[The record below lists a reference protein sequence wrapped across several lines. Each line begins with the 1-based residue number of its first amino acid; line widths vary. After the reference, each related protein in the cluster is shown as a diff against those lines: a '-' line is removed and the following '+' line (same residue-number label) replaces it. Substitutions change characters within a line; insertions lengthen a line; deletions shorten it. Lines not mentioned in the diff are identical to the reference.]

1 YGAYLSKPVP
11 TDGGSG
17 WALRAER
24 GGGSRIVQA
33 EAGLRA
39 DRAQFRAGAQSI
51 DGREGVYGGV
61 SGALVLMERSL
72 FAARQVDQ
80 GFALVSTGGVA
91 DVPVLLENRP
101 IGRTDAGGHYLLTGL
116 NAWQPNQVSID
127 PLHLP
132 PQVQFDRSR
141 VQAV

>member
-1 YGAYLSKPVP
+1 
-11 TDGGSG
+11 
-17 WALRAER
+17 
-24 GGGSRIVQA
+24 
-33 EAGLRA
+33 
-39 DRAQFRAGAQSI
+39 
-51 DGREGVYGGV
+51 
-61 SGALVLMERSL
+61 L

-141 VQAV
+141 VQAVPSERAGVVAEFGLRVVRAASLILHDERGRPIPLGRRVLYDNAGAAVVGYDGQTYLEDLQPMNHI